1 MVQAAGRC
9 NREGQLDRGKVV
21 LFWPE
26 EGTTPR
32 GPYRV
37 GVEKARLLL
46 EEHRP
51 ERLHDPDLYR
61 IYFKELFTTVKTD
74 KGIQEHRKDLDY
86 PEVAQRYRL
95 IQEDT
100 VSVVVSYGEGLARLE
115 AFRNTP
121 SLQNWRRSRPT
132 WWGSSATRCG
142 KSATFWRPCRASAI
156 FTFGVGYMTPSGD
169 SWRSMLIPVTDRLG
183 G

>member
-1 MVQAAGRC
+1 M
-9 NREGQLDRGKVV
+9 V

-46 EEHRP
+46 EEHPP
-51 ERLHDPDLYR
+51 ERLHDPGLYQA
-61 IYFKELFTTVKTD
+61 YFKELFTTVKTD

-86 PEVAQRYRL
+86 PEVARRYRL

-100 VSVVVSYGEGLARLE
+100 VSVVVPYGEGLARLE
-115 AFRNTP
+115 AFQKAP
-121 SLQNWRRSRPT
+121 SLQNWRRLQAYVVGLFRNQVRERRGFLEAVPGFQDLYV
-132 WWGSSATRCG
+132 WRGSYDPRRGLVEEYAD
-142 KSATFWRPCRASAI
+142 
-156 FTFGVGYMTPSGD
+156 PSD
-169 SWRSMLIPVTDRLG
+169 LIV
-183 G
+183 